1 MSGRN
6 RTLFKKKA
14 VTCNQATQ
22 AEREVA
28 AENTGGGEIETDG
41 LFCWKKH
48 TVNTVKTCV
57 RLYDVHH
64 HNETASCCS
73 RWPDR

>member
-14 VTCNQATQ
+14 VTCSQTTQ

-28 AENTGGGEIETDG
+28 KENTGGGEIETDG
-41 LFCWKKH
+41 VFCWK
-48 TVNTVKTCV
+48 NI
-57 RLYDVHH
+57 L
-64 HNETASCCS
+64 
-73 RWPDR
+73 